1 MVSMSILRNAL
12 LMLPLLTFLAI
23 LSVMELFKWT
33 LQKWILSRNGEYLAQ
48 LRMFK
53 AFLELLTTTN
63 ISFMI
68 LLSLLNLSPYYYERI
83 QTSNGQIQP
92 MKPLTNLLITSHHL
106 LF

>member
-1 MVSMSILRNAL
+1 MSIFRNAL
-12 LMLPLLTFLAI
+12 LILPLLTFLAI

-53 AFLELLTTTN
+53 AFLDLLTTTDT
-63 ISFMI
+63 SFMI
-68 LLSLLNLSPYYYERI
+68 LLALLNLSPHYCERI

-92 MKPLTNLLITSHHL
+92 MKLSTHLLITLLHL
-106 LF
+106 LY